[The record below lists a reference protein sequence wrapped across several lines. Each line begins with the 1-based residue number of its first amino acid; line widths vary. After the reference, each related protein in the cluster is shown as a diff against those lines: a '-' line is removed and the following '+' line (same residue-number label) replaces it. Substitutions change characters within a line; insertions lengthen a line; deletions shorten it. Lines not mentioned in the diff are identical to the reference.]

1 MLAPLGRS
9 SKAVGYSCVGDL
21 LPWISNPRPRSPSI
35 NYRVKRLPLGRLGQI
50 IVHSGGQTSFAIT
63 LHGMG
68 RHRDDGYMLSC
79 LLFAL
84 ANRAGGLETI
94 HFWHLYIHQHDVES
108 LSSPRLQRLFAS
120 THRLD

>member
-9 SKAVGYSCVGDL
+9 CKAVGYSCIGDL
-21 LPWISNPRPRSPSI
+21 PPWISGPRPRSPSI
-35 NYRVKRLPLGRLGQI
+35 NYRVKRLRFDRLGQI

-68 RHRDDGYMLSC
+68 RHRDDGYMLPG

-84 ANRAGGLETI
+84 ADRAAGLETV
-94 HFWHLYIHQHDVES
+94 HFWHLYIHQYEVES
-108 LSSPRLQRLFAS
+108 LTSPRLQRLFAS